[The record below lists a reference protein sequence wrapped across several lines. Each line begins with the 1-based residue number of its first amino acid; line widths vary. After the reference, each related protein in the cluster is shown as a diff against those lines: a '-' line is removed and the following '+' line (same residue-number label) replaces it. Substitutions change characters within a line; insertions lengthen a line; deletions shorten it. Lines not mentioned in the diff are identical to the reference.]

1 MPLGPRWGGRA
12 GAVRRERRTAGK
24 PGLQR
29 VQAALMLERVQAALM
44 VKRVQA
50 ALMVKRVQAALM
62 TVTQRFAT
70 GAG

>member
-1 MPLGPRWGGRA
+1 
-12 GAVRRERRTAGK
+12 
-24 PGLQR
+24 
-29 VQAALMLERVQAALM
+29 MLE
-44 VKRVQA
+44 RVQA